1 MSMKIRTVGDLKKLI
16 EQLDDDFT
24 IEFRVRRKLP
34 DDVLKHM
41 RYPYPYDTD
50 YFEDVE
56 FDDIGYSNKKLC
68 LGVTFEN

>member
-1 MSMKIRTVGDLKKLI
+1 MKIRTVGDLKKLI
-16 EQLDDDFT
+16 EQLDDDFA

-34 DDVLKHM
+34 DDVLKNM

-50 YFEDVE
+50 YFEDIE
-56 FDDIGYSNKKLC
+56 FDDIGYSNKTLC